1 MVSDASRNGFGTP
14 EAVPASYLVDA
25 HGIVRDTF
33 NAVDE
38 SLLDDAITPLLKENS
53 AGPIP
58 TGMRK

>member
-25 HGIVRDTF
+25 QGILRNKF

-58 TGMRK
+58 AEIRK